1 MTWKKEIK
9 KYDVKSEIE
18 RALRIVSKLRKEY
31 NIKTEHTEGLDE
43 LLLGL
48 LRNEEKLQSVGKLFS
63 KMKMK

>member
-48 LRNEEKLQSVGKLFS
+48 LRNEEKLQ
-63 KMKMK
+63 